1 MAPDTIK
8 REALALAR
16 QGIPVFPCRPDK
28 RPYVQRGLHAA
39 STDLATVESW
49 FSTFKDA
56 KIGVPTGERSGW
68 WVVDLDRKPGVDG
81 PDSWA
86 DLEVQNGRAED
97 TRTVCTPSGG
107 YHLYF
112 KHPGAGIKVGTNA
125 GQLGLGIDIRGDGGY
140 VIVPPS
146 AGYEYEA
153 GSDMHIAD
161 GPAWL
166 LKRCTV
172 REDPPLDPTS
182 REEQDSREVGREV
195 DEGVDV
201 AQCIA
206 NILNGSPLHD
216 SLRDLAAHFMAT
228 GVSEYA
234 AIEILRGVMLRSDAL
249 RTRPSEWQER
259 FQDIDRQVHT
269 ARQFVRPDPLKDPVM
284 VPGREDLQML
294 EGELAAASLTP
305 RCIIRDHTYADVA
318 QVVAPG
324 GTGKTTIML
333 YELICVVLGRPVW
346 GMTVENPGWCL
357 IVTAEDQRERL
368 IARTREIMDDN
379 GVSMEERRKIMRGLL
394 IWDVTGE
401 QLALTCTKDGNL
413 MLTPLADS
421 IVDRF
426 RDDPPA
432 IVMFDPLVSFGV
444 SEERVNTNE
453 QALIT
458 AARRIV
464 KGLDCCVRY
473 IHHTGKN
480 NARDKTLDQYTGRG
494 GSALA
499 DGSRMTT
506 VLQAWDDESRSHVP
520 PTGCK
525 PEKGAS
531 IVILSRSKLSY
542 APPNLPLIW
551 IKRTGY
557 RFEHFYE
564 QKLSADERSDAE
576 AAQVL
581 RFLAHE
587 IKAGVHHTQKTITDS
602 RDRLSLS
609 RDRLR
614 LALATLMASGQVVE
628 QPLPDNLKK
637 GGRKTYLCPTNLADG
652 AREVEQDEEVSA

>member
-1 MAPDTIK
+1 MDPDTIK

-16 QGIPVFPCRPDK
+16 HGIPVFPCRPDK

-39 STDLATVESW
+39 STDLETVEAW

-68 WVVDLDRKPGVDG
+68 WVVDLDRKPGIDG
-81 PDSWA
+81 PDTWA
-86 DLEVQNGRAED
+86 DLEVQNGRADD

-112 KHPGAGIKVGTNA
+112 RHPGAGIKVGTNA
-125 GQLGLGIDIRGDGGY
+125 GQLGLGVDIRGDGGY

-153 GSDMHIAD
+153 GSDMVIAEA
-161 GPAWL
+161 PSWL
-166 LKRCTV
+166 LRRCIV
-172 REDPPLDPTS
+172 RDEPPAEPVQVEPQEPKAFGD
-182 REEQDSREVGREV
+182 
-195 DEGVDV
+195 GVDV

-228 GVSEYA
+228 GVSEFA
-234 AIEILRGVMLRSDAL
+234 AIEILRGVMLRSEAIK
-249 RTRPSEWQER
+249 TRPTEWQER

-284 VPGREDLQML
+284 VPGRDDLRIF
-294 EGELAAASLTP
+294 EGELAAAALAP
-305 RCIIRDHTYADVA
+305 KCIIKDHTYADVA

-333 YELICVVLGRPVW
+333 YELVCVILGRSVW
-346 GMTVENPGWCL
+346 GLTVETPGWCL

-368 IARTREIMDDN
+368 VARLREMMDGMDL
-379 GVSMEERRKIMRGLL
+379 SMQERRQVMAGLG

-401 QLALTCTKDGNL
+401 QIALTRAEDGNM

-421 IVDRF
+421 IVERF
-426 RDDPPA
+426 RDDPPV
-432 IVMFDPLVSFGV
+432 IVLFDPLVSFGV

-473 IHHTGKN
+473 IHHTGKA
-480 NARDKTLDQYTGRG
+480 NAREKSMDQYSGRG

-506 VLQAWDDESRSHVP
+506 VLQAWSPEIKATP
-520 PTGCK
+520 PAGCIPGQK
-525 PEKGAS
+525 VA
-531 IVILSRSKLSY
+531 ITMMARAKLSY
-542 APPNLPLIW
+542 APPNLPVIW
-551 IKRTGY
+551 IRREGY
-557 RFEHFYE
+557 RFEHFIEPYQTSDE
-564 QKLSADERSDAE
+564 KLRTVADQVHRYIASQEKQGMRLNQSLLETAHLGRMGIKKAEFRTALADLE
-576 AAQVL
+576 AAG
-581 RFLAHE
+581 R
-587 IKAGVHHTQKTITDS
+587 IVH
-602 RDRLSLS
+602 
-609 RDRLR
+609 
-614 LALATLMASGQVVE
+614 M
-628 QPLPDNLKK
+628 PLPE
-637 GGRKTYLCPTNLADG
+637 GERQGRRKTYLHSA
-652 AREVEQDEEVSA
+652 EVSGGIGENEGVFDA

>member
-1 MAPDTIK
+1 MDPETIK
-8 REALALAR
+8 REALALAK

-28 RPYVQRGLHAA
+28 RPYVQKGLHAA
-39 STDLATVESW
+39 TTDLQTVESW
-49 FSTFKDA
+49 FSTFRDA
-56 KIGVPTGERSGW
+56 KIGVPTGERSGF
-68 WVVDLDRKPGVDG
+68 WVADLDRKPGIDG
-81 PDSWA
+81 PDTWA
-86 DLEVQNGRAED
+86 DLEVQNGRADD
-97 TRTVCTPSGG
+97 TRTVITPSGG

-112 KHPGAGIKVGTNA
+112 KHPGAGIKIGTNA
-125 GQLGLGIDIRGDGGY
+125 GQLGLGVDIRGDGGY

-153 GSDMHIAD
+153 SCEMHISDAP
-161 GPAWL
+161 GWL

-172 REDPPLDPTS
+172 RDEPLPEATSPTS
-182 REEQDSREVGREV
+182 PAPGEVAG
-195 DEGVDV
+195 DGVDV

-216 SLRDLAAHFMAT
+216 SVRDLAAHFMAT
-228 GVSEYA
+228 GVTEYA
-234 AIEILRGVMLRSDAL
+234 AIEILRGVMLRSDAI

-284 VPGREDLQML
+284 VPGRDDLRIF
-294 EGELAAASLTP
+294 EGELAAANLAP
-305 RCIIRDHTYADVA
+305 KCIIRDHTYADVA

-333 YELICVVLGRPVW
+333 YELMCVILARPVW
-346 GMTVENPGWCL
+346 GLTVENPGWCL
-357 IVTAEDQRERL
+357 VVTAEDQRERL
-368 IARTREIMDDN
+368 VARLREMMDAQ
-379 GVSMEERRKIMRGLL
+379 GLSVHERRQVMAGLA

-401 QLALTCTKDGNL
+401 QLALTCNMDGNL

-421 IVDRF
+421 IVERF

-432 IVMFDPLVSFGV
+432 IVLFDPLVSFGV

-464 KGLDCCVRY
+464 KGLGCCVRY
-473 IHHTGKN
+473 IHHTGKA
-480 NARDKTLDQYTGRG
+480 NARDKSMDQYSGRG

-506 VLQAWDDESRSHVP
+506 VLQAWDEDSKNHTP
-520 PTGCK
+520 PAGCK
-525 PEKGAS
+525 SEKGAS
-531 IVILSRSKLSY
+531 IVILSRAKLSY
-542 APPNLPLIW
+542 APPNLPMIW

-564 QKLSADERSDAE
+564 QKLSAEERSDAE

-581 RFLAHE
+581 RFLTHE
-587 IKAGVHHTQKTITDS
+587 VKAGVYHTQKTLEDCK
-602 RDRLSLS
+602 DRVSL
-609 RDRLR
+609 RRNELR
-614 LALATLMASGQVVE
+614 AAISTLTASGQVVE
-628 QPLPDNLKK
+628 TPLPDHLKQ
-637 GGRKTYLCPTNLADG
+637 GGRKFYLCPSNLANAPG
-652 AREVEQDEEVSA
+652 EVEVNEEVSA